1 MPLCTISPDDSF
13 AFVHELKQ
21 EMHADLKYVES
32 LEDELESDKAE
43 FSNMYD
49 MLLQEMSTGIYC
61 LAQKLSEQTEFVKQ
75 LKNDTVC
82 KEKASNVF
90 RKEREQYFEIQDL
103 KAQLQDKNIA
113 ISELKKLI
121 EKWKGKSVDT
131 KFDKPSVVRQPNAQ
145 RIPKP
150 SVLGKPAPFSDSL
163 ERTNFA
169 KKKSVSKTNESE
181 GLSKPATPQNFP
193 QTATQAVRNTNVIKP
208 GMYRIASSTTQTRAL
223 QLTQTSRNTNPRV
236 STSTGV
242 AHRTNVSRPQPRSNQ
257 IKDKVLPNTSQVKFK
272 KTEVEEHPR
281 ISRISNQIESV
292 TACND
297 SLNSRT
303 SNVNVVC
310 ATCGKCVF
318 NSNHDA
324 CVSKFLNDVNART
337 KKPNVVPISTRK
349 PKSQTNKSVATPHK
363 KTVASESTTT
373 TSKSYYRMLYKKT
386 SKAWKWWIAQQCPS
400 AYTWVPKTKR
410 KWVPKVRN
418 ESVTKKIVQL
428 ILFIVDSGCTKH
440 MTGNLSLL
448 DREAGADCHFS
459 YSQLPSGHV
468 GLKVKI
474 RLRVLG
480 SPILLSIKPIEN
492 SIPEKLHPSLKNAAI
507 GSSKLIRLSL
517 GGASTDKAFQ
527 TSKDSPDL

>member
-1 MPLCTISPDDSF
+1 EPPGSLPCNCNVLPTLVHQFLHPCKEIYTELLRSF
-13 AFVHELKQ
+13 AKLEKHSI
-21 EMHADLKYVES
+21 S
-32 LEDELESDKAE
+32 LEIA
-43 FSNMYD
+43 
-49 MLLQEMSTGIYC
+49 LQQCQE
-61 LAQKLSEQTEFVKQ
+61 Q

-131 KFDKPSVVRQPNAQ
+131 KFDNPSVVRQPNAQ

-150 SVLGKPAPFSDSL
+150 SVLGKPAPFSNSL

-181 GLSKPATPQNFP
+181 GLSKPVTPQNLP

-208 GMYRIASSTTQTRAL
+208 GMYRIASSTTQTRAP

-257 IKDKVLPNTSQVKFK
+257 MKDKVLPNTSQVKFK
-272 KTEVEEHPR
+272 KTEVEDHPR
-281 ISRISNQIESV
+281 ISRISNQTKSV

-303 SNVNVVC
+303 SNVN
-310 ATCGKCVF
+310 A
-318 NSNHDA
+318 
-324 CVSKFLNDVNART
+324 FLNDVNART
-337 KKPNVVPISTRK
+337 KKPHVVHISTRK
-349 PKSQTNKSVATPHK
+349 PKSQANKSVATPHK
-363 KTVASESTTT
+363 KTVALESTTT
-373 TSKSYYRMLYKKT
+373 NSKSYYRMLYKKT

-400 AYTWVPKTKR
+400 AYKWVPKTKM

-418 ESVTKKIVQL
+418 ESVTKKVSYAIDNVYRITNVLKLTNTLRSNCHVFHRPLILFQIVQL
-428 ILFIVDSGCTKH
+428 ILFTVDI
-440 MTGNLSLL
+440 L
-448 DREAGADCHFS
+448 D
-459 YSQLPSGHV
+459 SQ
-468 GLKVKI
+468 
-474 RLRVLG
+474 
-480 SPILLSIKPIEN
+480 
-492 SIPEKLHPSLKNAAI
+492 
-507 GSSKLIRLSL
+507 
-517 GGASTDKAFQ
+517 ST
-527 TSKDSPDL
+527 